1 MLLSYDGSLY
11 CRMKT
16 LLAIFAAFFAVGCA
30 TRTVEYTTQTQN
42 GDWAVVRSRVTL
54 LGSVTKVGV
63 YGEGFEAGRDKFI
76 SNTETKDFNS
86 DSTVLFKLLLDALL
100 KAASATTSP

>member
-1 MLLSYDGSLY
+1 
-11 CRMKT
+11 MKT
-16 LLAIFAAFFAVGCA
+16 LLAVFTALFAVGCA

-42 GDWAVVRSRVTL
+42 GDLTVVRSRVTI

-76 SNTETKDFNS
+76 SNTETKDFHS
-86 DSTVLFKLLLDALL
+86 DSTLLSKLLLDALL
-100 KAASATTSP
+100 RAASAPTNP